1 MIAIFTTRQ
10 EAKIHITN
18 LVRAQT
24 DETIVVAQ
32 NQEDIPDLIESH
44 NPQTV
49 LLFMPNK
56 TSVAIE
62 IKTYIGAVLPHCR
75 IRILPF
81 VASTDQLHPTWSEVV
96 LRALTPRKK
105 RTKIPKKAS

>member
-1 MIAIFTTRQ
+1 MIAIYTTQ
-10 EAKIHITN
+10 QQAKLHITN

-32 NQEDIPDLIESH
+32 NQEEIPELIKSH
-44 NPQTV
+44 RPKTV
-49 LLFMPNK
+49 LLFMPQQ

-81 VASTDQLHPTWSEVV
+81 VASTDQLHPTWSDVV
-96 LRALTPRKK
+96 VRALTPRNK
-105 RTKIPKKAS
+105 RIKIPKKDK